1 MKDPFQFGL
10 RHYSEQLRSRQCSA
24 EEATDALIHAVRRED
39 EKLQAF
45 VHLDEAGA
53 LTAARAVDRRLAK
66 GDDPGPLA
74 GVPVVIK
81 DLLQV
86 EGMPTARAG
95 SRLEVADL
103 IGQEGAFVQR
113 LRALDCVLLG
123 KTRTTEFAAG
133 AHNTTHPTPWNPRDP
148 ALHRSPAGSSSGS
161 AVAMA
166 AGLTGFAIGS
176 DTGGSVRVPAAF
188 CGVCGLKT
196 SRGLWPLD
204 GVFPLSPHLDT
215 LGLLSGSAD
224 DAAFLFSAIQGQE
237 EWGLPRL
244 DRLRLGVEK
253 ADDLNLTPPVA
264 ARYDRAIHRLARAGV
279 ELVELPSWRDEAP
292 VIDALFSRLVAGEL
306 RMTLGETRLKQY
318 AGELDPVVQR
328 RLEGGRD
335 LDDAAMQGLEKE
347 LERLYSKAAK
357 RIRGLDGI
365 LSPTAPL
372 QSPPLSEIS
381 DTDTAVGY
389 VAEALRLS
397 RVTNVQGYCAVTVPI
412 PSEAGVLPVGL
423 QIAAGAGQDSWLLAV
438 ARAVEMALD

>member
-1 MKDPFQFGL
+1 L
-10 RHYSEQLRSRQCSA
+10 RRYGEQLRSQQCSA
-24 EEATDALIHAVRRED
+24 EEVTQTLIQAVQRED

-45 VHLDEAGA
+45 VHLDAAGA
-53 LTAARAVDRRLAK
+53 LATARAVDGRLAK

-86 EGMPTARAG
+86 EGMPAARAG

-103 IGQEGAFVQR
+103 IGEEGGFVQR
-113 LRALDCVLLG
+113 LRALGCVLLG

-133 AHNTTHPTPWNPRDP
+133 AHNLTHPTPWNPRDP
-148 ALHRSPAGSSSGS
+148 ATHRSPAGSSSGS

-215 LGLLSGSAD
+215 LGLLSRSAD
-224 DAAFLFSAIQGQE
+224 DAAFLLSAIQGQKE
-237 EWGLPRL
+237 VALPRL
-244 DRLRLGVEK
+244 NRLRLGVER
-253 ADDLNLTPPVA
+253 ADDLGLTPPVA
-264 ARYDRAIHRLARAGV
+264 RRYDRALRQLGSAGV

-306 RMTLGETRLKQY
+306 RMTLGETRLKQVG
-318 AGELDPVVQR
+318 GELDPVVQR
-328 RLEGGRD
+328 RLEGARD
-335 LDDAAMQGLEKE
+335 LDDEAMHGLEDA
-347 LERLYSKAAK
+347 LERLQLKAAD

-365 LSPTAPL
+365 FSPTSSM
-372 QSPPLSEIS
+372 QSPPLSELS
-381 DTDTAVGY
+381 EPDTAVDY

-397 RVTNVQGYCAVTVPI
+397 RVTNVQGYCAVTLPI
-412 PSEAGVLPVGL
+412 PSAADGLPVGL
-423 QIAAGAGQDSWLLAV
+423 QIAAGAGEDSWLLAV
-438 ARAVEMALD
+438 ARAVENEFAAGAENPHV